1 MAESDTTSYEW
12 SELAPGG
19 IVVYYADGDEEIL
32 HVNQYVLDLF
42 ECETTNEFMELTGG
56 TFRGFVYDSDV
67 ESTEDSIWGQVDKR
81 NGLDHIYYRIKT
93 KTGAIVSIDDY
104 GRLVQRDGE
113 RPVFYVFVI
122 EVDRDYAIDWL
133 TGLPGMNRFLY
144 VAGIE
149 SAAMI
154 RRGHTPAFIVFD
166 LMGMKTYN
174 ALNGRSEGDQLL
186 NTFASILRRTF
197 GSELC
202 CRVAGDSFYTL
213 SDSDGLDER
222 VQAVFSEFSSIG
234 TDKSL
239 PVMAGA
245 CRISENDELSTVLD
259 RAKSACDSDR
269 TTWESHLTWYTDA
282 MLEDSLMRA
291 YVLEHVDEA
300 IEKRWIRP
308 YYQGLVRSASSA
320 VCGREALARWIDPV
334 YGFLSPAQFIPT
346 LEEAGLL
353 RKLDLHI
360 VDCVLSDMQ
369 EKRGQNLP
377 LVPVSVNISLR
388 DLGHVSLAETLA
400 KKADAA
406 QIPHDLLCV
415 EFTESVASTDPEA
428 LHTQIKQ
435 LHAAGFPVWMDDFG
449 SGFSSLNSL
458 GIFDFDLIKLD
469 MGFLYEKQRE
479 KSRII
484 IDGVVRAAKRMGLR
498 TLAEGVETQDQADIL
513 SSIGLDVLQGYH
525 YFRPQPL
532 EDIVVDGERET
543 ARHLEPSDERDYWN
557 AIGSVSLTDL
567 AANGEGKGV
576 SEVPVS
582 ELPAGVCEVRDGEWW
597 MLRTNAPMRDSLVRL
612 GALPHSSGAFVPY
625 DIPLQ
630 VHDHEAFLSA
640 IDRCRQSGMWERISS
655 AHQSDLGFQFYV
667 SQLAICEHAE
677 AFLLASTPSL
687 LGAALGIYGDV
698 PVGYAV
704 LRVIP
709 NATGDNAADAEYVYA
724 NDHYRRYGQFGTTD
738 LAGKTIVQDSVI
750 GGEWL
755 LPYCHRAA
763 MLGEHVQEVVYSER
777 LGHWLSL
784 NVAPSAVP
792 YCCNFAFSLADA
804 EQREREK
811 MIMGVDTSELIIA
824 MADALNTEQAY
835 DEAMNN
841 LLVAISQI
849 VHPDRLYVF
858 ERDLRTTSNTFEW
871 CASGVAPQIDNR
883 QSMPNDEFLMWN
895 ELLSLESVVAIDDVE
910 ALKETN
916 ARAYEHLRQQ
926 GIHRMLAVPLHSG
939 KEFIGYLGADNYKLE
954 ENLDIRRLLN
964 TIASF
969 VSARIVQQRMM
980 RELEKLRTHDSL
992 TGMLNRHGID
1002 EAVAARLQERPG
1014 RPFALAL
1021 VCIDDFRTLNS
1032 RCGHAAGDEALRTV
1046 ARRFEAVFPESA
1058 IIGRN
1063 GSDEVLVAL
1072 FGDDMRALDDSMRA
1086 LTDGKM
1092 EFAVDGHRYTLSL
1105 SAGYARCEDGADLR
1119 KAYTHA
1125 DEALYAA
1132 RLAGGA
1138 SCRAWSPE
1146 LQQSLQPRAYRR

>member
-32 HVNQYVLDLF
+32 HVNKYVLDLF

-104 GRLVQRDGE
+104 GRLVRRDGE

-149 SAAMI
+149 SNAMI
-154 RRGHTPAFIVFD
+154 KRGLTPAFIVFD

-186 NTFASILRRTF
+186 KVFASILRRTF

-202 CRVAGDSFYTL
+202 CRVGGDSFYTL
-213 SDSDGLDER
+213 SDLDGLDER
-222 VQAVFSEFSSIG
+222 VRQVFSEFSSG
-234 TDKSL
+234 GADRSL

-245 CRISENDELSTVLD
+245 CKLGENDELTTVLD

-300 IEKRWIRP
+300 IQKRWIRP

-320 VCGREALARWIDPV
+320 VCGREALARWIDPTH
-334 YGFLSPAQFIPT
+334 GFLSPAQFIPT

-369 EKRGQNLP
+369 KKQEQGLP
-377 LVPVSVNISLR
+377 LVPVSVNISLK
-388 DLGHVSLAETLA
+388 DLGHLNLADALA
-400 KKADAA
+400 QKADAA

-428 LHTQIKQ
+428 LSMQIGQ

-449 SGFSSLNSL
+449 SGFSSLNNL

-469 MGFLYEKQRE
+469 MGFLYEKQHE

-484 IDGVVRAAKRMGLR
+484 IDSVVRAAKRMGLK

-532 EDIVVDGERET
+532 EDIVVDGTRGEG
-543 ARHLEPSDERDYWN
+543 RHLEPTDERDYWN

-576 SEVPVS
+576 SEVPVA
-582 ELPAGVCEVRDGEWW
+582 ELPTGVCELRDGRWW
-597 MLRTNAPMRDSLVRL
+597 MLRMNESMSESLERL
-612 GALPHSSGAFVPY
+612 GMRPHTGKTFAPY
-625 DIPLQ
+625 DAPYN
-630 VHDHEAFLSA
+630 VDDNETFLSA
-640 IDRCRQSGMWERISS
+640 IERCRQSGTWERISS
-655 AHQSDLGFQFYV
+655 THLSDLGFQFYV
-667 SQLAICEHAE
+667 SQLAVCERAE
-677 AFLLASTPSL
+677 AFLLTSGPSL
-687 LGAALGIYGDV
+687 LGAALGTYGDV

-709 NATGDNAADAEYVYA
+709 NAAGDNAEDAEYVYA
-724 NDHYRRYGQFGTTD
+724 NDSYRKYGNFGTTD
-738 LAGKTIVQDSVI
+738 LTSKTIVHDSSI
-750 GGEWL
+750 GGKWL

-763 MLGEHVQEVVYSER
+763 MLGEHVHDIVYSER
-777 LGHWLSL
+777 LGHWLSF

-792 YCCNFAFSLADA
+792 NCCIFAFTFADA
-804 EQREREK
+804 EQRERAE
-811 MIMGVDTSELIIA
+811 MTVGADTSDLIIA
-824 MADALNTEQAY
+824 TADALNTELAY
-835 DEAMNN
+835 DQAMNG
-841 LLVAISQI
+841 LLVAMSRI
-849 VHPDRLYVF
+849 VHPDRLYIY
-858 ERDLRTTSNTFEW
+858 ERDEHTTSNTFEW
-871 CASGVAPQIDNR
+871 CAQGFEPKMVGVQNV
-883 QSMPNDEFLMWN
+883 PNERFSKWE
-895 ELLSLESVVAIDDVE
+895 ELLSQESVVAIPDVE
-910 ALKETN
+910 ALKDTD
-916 ARAYEHLRQQ
+916 RSMYDYLKRQ
-926 GIHRMLAVPLHSG
+926 GIDRILAVPLFSD
-939 KEFIGYLGADNYKLE
+939 KELIGYLGANNYRLE
-954 ENLDIRRLLN
+954 ERLDTHRLLS

-969 VSARIVQQRMM
+969 VSARIMHQRMM
-980 RELEKLRTHDSL
+980 RELERVRTHDSL
-992 TGMLNRHGID
+992 TGILNRHGID
-1002 EAVAARLQERPG
+1002 EAVAVRLQEQIDV
-1014 RPFALAL
+1014 PFALAL
-1021 VCIDDFRTLNS
+1021 VRVDDFRALNKQY
-1032 RCGHAAGDEALRTV
+1032 GHAVGDEALRVV
-1046 ARRFEAVFPESA
+1046 ARKLEGLFPESA

-1063 GSDEVLVAL
+1063 GSDEALVAL
-1072 FGDDMRALDDSMRA
+1072 FGEDVHGLDTIMQA
-1086 LTDGKM
+1086 LTENDLEFELDGR
-1092 EFAVDGHRYTLSL
+1092 RYALSL
-1105 SAGYARCEDGADLR
+1105 SAGYATCSNGDVLR
-1119 KAYTHA
+1119 ETYTHA
-1125 DEALYAA
+1125 DEALRAA
-1132 RLAGGA
+1132 TLAGGA
-1138 SCRAWSPE
+1138 GSRAWSPE
-1146 LQQSLQPRAYRR
+1146 LYDVNWG